1 MTAPQYLQSINI
13 RCAAKHCRNIVKS
26 DGITTIEHV
35 VLKHKFSRSET
46 LCLCRRCAN
55 RADVT
60 RPLTRPLTGP
70 GGNWTVGERVEVEK
84 IA

>member
-1 MTAPQYLQSINI
+1 MKPHYLQSINI

-35 VLKHKFSRSET
+35 VLRHKHSRNET

-60 RPLTRPLTGP
+60 RPLTGP
-70 GGNWTVGERVEVEK
+70 GGNWTVGDRVEVEK
-84 IA
+84 IAV

>member
-1 MTAPQYLQSINI
+1 MKPHYLQSINI

-35 VLKHKFSRSET
+35 VLRHKHSRNET
-46 LCLCRRCAN
+46 ISLCRRCAN

-60 RPLTRPLTGP
+60 RPLIGP
-70 GGNWTVGERVEVEK
+70 GGNWTLGERVQVEK
-84 IA
+84 I

>member
-1 MTAPQYLQSINI
+1 MKPHYLQSINL
-13 RCAAKHCRNIVKS
+13 RCAASHCRNIVKS

-35 VLKHKFSRSET
+35 VLRHKHSRNET

-60 RPLTRPLTGP
+60 RPLIGP
-70 GGNWTVGERVEVEK
+70 GGNWTLGERVQVEN
-84 IA
+84 I

>member
-1 MTAPQYLQSINI
+1 MKPLYMQSINI

-60 RPLTRPLTGP
+60 QPLTGP

>member
-1 MTAPQYLQSINI
+1 MKPHYLQSINI

-35 VLKHKFSRSET
+35 VLRNKHSRNET
-46 LCLCRRCAN
+46 ISLCRRCAN

-60 RPLTRPLTGP
+60 RPLTGP
-70 GGNWTVGERVEVEK
+70 GGNWTLGERVQVEK
-84 IA
+84 I